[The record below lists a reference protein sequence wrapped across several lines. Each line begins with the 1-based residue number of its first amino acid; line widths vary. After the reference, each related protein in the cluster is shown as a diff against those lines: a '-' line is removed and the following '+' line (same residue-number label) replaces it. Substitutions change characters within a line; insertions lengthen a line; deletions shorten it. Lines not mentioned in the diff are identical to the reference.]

1 MTERRKVEGT
11 GFEAFLCMAGDPDT
25 VKASLG
31 GETVEVLLD
40 TGSKPFSFIS
50 RVCAE
55 KHKGQLVRRERS
67 LSGKTLTGAR
77 FECEAYVEAV
87 LQMRGKTIKANLFI
101 LDSLPFEIVLGK
113 ADIRAYRLWDLV
125 IGDEVEDVLLE
136 GNPDRNTEGVEE
148 EEDLIEAYPIPYVEE
163 LKEDKFPEMVPEFRA
178 LLEEFADVFSK
189 VLPAEGALIPP
200 MEIRLIPELAGKSLP
215 KSMQMPPRRYSKDQ
229 QEEIEKMVKSLNP
242 DVIEPCNSAFYSQVH
257 MVWKKGGGYRMT
269 IDFRALNSITLGLG
283 YPLPLIKE
291 LNESLGAFC
300 FFSKIDLTMAYH
312 QIRLAAKAQS
322 LCVFKT
328 HNGMYVWKKMP
339 MGLKGAAAYFQ
350 QMLET
355 LVLEGLIGL
364 VCRVYIDDIIVFGR
378 TNIELL
384 ANTRLVLERLRKFRI
399 CAKKSKVEMCKAQ
412 IDFLGVSISQKGV
425 QITMDRKEALKQVML
440 PKTSTQLKSF
450 LGMMNFVRDFIP
462 GVTEKAK
469 PLYDLTSKSKHAL
482 VVWNEAT
489 ERNFLQLRE
498 DIYEAVTLSYVEETG
513 DLILYAD
520 ASEYGIGGVLKQQV
534 GLKENTIGYF
544 SKSLNQEQ
552 RRWSVT
558 EKEMW
563 AIVFGLRNFKFF
575 IGNRKVIVR
584 TDHRAIPSSKHVSA
598 SAKVERWKLSQQAMD
613 VWYTPIA
620 GNLQF
625 EADWMSR
632 AERETTV
639 GFCLGAS
646 ADVKALIG
654 SFHTNKAA
662 IGSFHG
668 QGAGHWGIENTLDKM
683 KDGGFDWEG
692 MRRDVSDYVSSCTHC
707 QKIKSGAFTKGQPF
721 NTECEVYGKRWA
733 MDSKSMEEDQFGFSA
748 ILVVIDMF
756 SREVLLQALKTL
768 TATETVDV
776 LEMLISAFGSE
787 HLCEFQ
793 HDPGSQFLNE
803 EMARLCKR
811 HKIAQL
817 VTVTGWKQQNGMV
830 ERVIRTMGEQL
841 SGVMFDLQIVDWSR
855 ALEQTQRILNANVH
869 SAIGVAPWRIR
880 EGDAEAVEIAQESI
894 RKRKGSKEGRLA
906 GARFKLGDWILRRIM
921 DRRKLDV
928 SQHRWHGP
936 YEVMSCD
943 ENIVQYRND
952 GGKRVEV
959 FVGEVKLFKHRE
971 GEIMELR
978 GIEEQ
983 SYVVEK
989 IIDHSPKRE
998 VLDKLREI
1006 KLTVVYEGYEP
1017 AVYWL
1022 HENKDLRFT
1031 QAFQDY
1037 AELHPA
1043 LKRYSLIGSIVK

>member
-1 MTERRKVEGT
+1 
-11 GFEAFLCMAGDPDT
+11 MAGDPDT

-31 GETVEVLLD
+31 GEVVEVLLD

-50 RVCAE
+50 GACYE
-55 KHKGQLVRRERS
+55 KHKSSLVKIEKP

-87 LQMRGKTIKANLFI
+87 LQLQGKTIKSNLFI
-101 LDSLPFEIVLGK
+101 LNDLPFDVVLGK

-125 IGDEVEDVLLE
+125 IGKELEEVLLE

-148 EEDLIEAYPIPYVEE
+148 EEDLIESYPIPYVEA
-163 LKEDKFPEMVPEFRA
+163 LKEDKFPEMDTESRA

-229 QEEIEKMVKSLNP
+229 QEEIEKMVKSLTP

-269 IDFRALNSITLGLG
+269 IDFRALNSISLGLG
-283 YPLPLIKE
+283 YPLPLVKE
-291 LNESLGAFC
+291 LNESLGDYL

-312 QIRLAAKAQS
+312 QIRLAAGAQS

-355 LVLEGLIGL
+355 LVLEGLIGS

-378 TNIELL
+378 SKLELL
-384 ANTRLVLERLRKFRI
+384 ANCRLVLERLRKFRI

-412 IDFLGVSISQKGV
+412 IDFLGVSISQRGI
-425 QITMDRKEALKQVML
+425 QITKDRKDALKQVTL

-469 PLYDLTSKSKHAL
+469 SLYDLTSKSKHAL
-482 VVWNEAT
+482 VLWNEGAK
-489 ERNFLQLRE
+489 RDFLQLRE
-498 DIYEAVTLSYVEETG
+498 DIYEAVTLSYVEESG

-544 SKSLNQEQ
+544 SKALNHEQ
-552 RRWSVT
+552 RKWSVT

-584 TDHRAIPSSKHVSA
+584 TDHKAIPSSKHVSA

-632 AERETTV
+632 AEQGVTA

-646 ADVKALIG
+646 ADVKSLIG
-654 SFHTNKAA
+654 SFHNNKSA
-662 IGSFHG
+662 IGEFHG
-668 QGAGHWGIENTLDKM
+668 QGAGHWGIEGTLDKM
-683 KDGGFDWEG
+683 KDGGFDWKG
-692 MRRDVSDYVSSCTHC
+692 IRRDVADYVSSCTHC
-707 QKIKSGAFTKGQPF
+707 QKVKSGAFSKGQPF

-733 MDSKSMEEDQFGFSA
+733 MDSKSMEEDSLGFSA

-756 SREVLLQALKTL
+756 SREVFLYALQTL
-768 TATETVDV
+768 TAAETVDA
-776 LEMLISAFGSE
+776 LEMMISAFGSE
-787 HLCEFQ
+787 TLSEFQ
-793 HDPGSQFLNE
+793 HDPGSQFWND
-803 EMARLCKR
+803 EMASLCER
-811 HKIAQL
+811 HKIKQL
-817 VTVTGWKQQNGMV
+817 VTVTGWKQQNGMI

-841 SGVMFDLQIVDWSR
+841 SGVMFDLGITDWSR

-880 EGDAEAVEIAQESI
+880 EGDTSAIEKALTAIK
-894 RKRKGSKEGRLA
+894 KRKLDKRADFRQILFEPGT
-906 GARFKLGDWILRRIM
+906 WILRRII
-921 DRRKLDV
+921 DRKKLDV

-936 YEVMSCD
+936 YEVLECD
-943 ENIVQYRND
+943 ENVVQYRNN
-952 GGKRVEV
+952 GGKRVET
-959 FVGEVKLFKHRE
+959 FVGEVKLYKHRE
-971 GEIMELR
+971 GEIVELR
-978 GIEEQ
+978 GVEEQ

-989 IIDHSPKRE
+989 IVDHSPKKDF
-998 VLDKLREI
+998 LDKLREI
-1006 KLTVVYEGYEP
+1006 KLTVIYEGYEP
-1017 AVYWL
+1017 EVYWL

-1031 QAFQDY
+1031 KAFQDY
-1037 AELHPA
+1037 AALHPA
-1043 LKRYSLIGSIVK
+1043 LQRYSLVSEAKK